1 MRDSRGR
8 FTKGHKF
15 NIGNKGNT
23 RSKYGNK
30 NACKYGYIQHTNA
43 FMDES
48 ETFYYLRY
56 KNDLIKLS
64 KRYAIMDENSN
75 LYIRSDVIKNH
86 LKITDCTI
94 HYVFK
99 HEIKERLR
107 DAKEIKIYKLLK
119 ESTNMAQLISET

>member
-43 FMDES
+43 FMDET
-48 ETFYYLRY
+48 ETFYYLQHDT
-56 KNDLIKLS
+56 NLIKLS
-64 KRYAIMDENSN
+64 KRYGIMDEYGR
-75 LYIRSDVIKNH
+75 LYVRSDVIKDH
-86 LKITDCTI
+86 LKIIDSNI
-94 HYVFK
+94 NYVFK
-99 HEIKERLR
+99 HEIQERLQ
-107 DAKEIKIYKLLK
+107 ESEKIVFNKLISSK
-119 ESTNMAQLISET
+119 TNMAQEIV